1 MTSFVSGYRNDLW
14 TARGIVAT
22 TGENAQT
29 IEARLRSVSFD
40 PTKMYP
46 STETPTPY
54 NKHFCSGV
62 FFQFNTSPTS
72 FDLDPYFFFAKNDY
86 SITVRSGKSKDINH
100 KKESANATHSVQA
113 MVHKG
118 PLYLSGWGYD
128 IAGLPVPSSGI
139 LQDSRIFDPNTPIE
153 RRLWKTGPVD
163 LRWDDDRKVWVGG
176 AEVIEGKMITSLP
189 AGDFETP
196 TTGSGVIYRIK
207 KDALGAKIV
216 FSSFNIEKNE
226 SGFYKPDPY
235 GIPVS
240 NIRSGVP
247 EIVTLYNRNNKV
259 TLASGEYFSAIKINY
274 EWRVMGGGGG
284 GNCIVGKF
292 KKLNCSVPTV
302 VKTTVPSFTLRKKTI
317 SNTNSYEIK
326 FDSVG
331 TKRIFYFQ
339 TDQLYLKDLIPSDA
353 AGGKVVS
360 SLGTVDI
367 TNTINGNALP
377 YSGYFAVSA
386 FNNCEMSSDVY
397 TFKFPNSGDYVDLS
411 TTQPDGT
418 TANGVATL
426 VSYKPLNKLFDCPQS
441 NDNFGIVTDDQTGSE
456 YFAMHPFKFIKHDVR
471 VIACGSNIEV
481 ICNNTRKTAH
491 VITEVDDCA
500 NAGTS
505 VSRE

>member
-1 MTSFVSGYRNDLW
+1 MTSFASGYRNDTW
-14 TARGIVAT
+14 MARGIMPT
-22 TGENAQT
+22 TGENAKT
-29 IEARLRSVSFD
+29 IQERLNQVSFD

-46 STETPTPY
+46 SVESPLSY
-54 NKHFCSGV
+54 DKHLSSGV
-62 FFQFNTSPTS
+62 FFRFNTSPTS

-86 SITVRSGKSKDINH
+86 AITVRSGKSSDLNH

-139 LQDSRIFDPNTPIE
+139 LQDTRIFDPNTPIE

-176 AEVIEGKMITSLP
+176 PEIIEGKMLTSLP

-196 TTGSGVIYRIK
+196 TSGSGVIYRIK
-207 KDALGAKIV
+207 KDSLGTKVI
-216 FSSFNIEKNE
+216 FSTYNIEKNE
-226 SGFYKPDPY
+226 SGLFKPDPF
-235 GIPVS
+235 GVPV
-240 NIRSGVP
+240 NNVVSGMP

-259 TLASGEYFSAIKINY
+259 SLASGEYFSAMKINY

-292 KKLNCSVPTV
+292 KKLNCSSPTIT
-302 VKTTVPSFTLRKKTI
+302 KTSVPSFTLRKKSI
-317 SNTNSYEIK
+317 SGTNAYEIK
-326 FDSVG
+326 FDGIG
-331 TKRIFYFQ
+331 TKRVFYFQ

-367 TNTINGNALP
+367 TNTINGNKLP
-377 YSGYFAVSA
+377 YSGYFAVCA

-397 TFKFPNSGDYVDLS
+397 TFKFPNSGDYIDLS

-418 TANGVATL
+418 TANGVANL
-426 VSYKPLNKLFDCPQS
+426 VSYKPLNKLFECPQS
-441 NDNFGIVTDDQTGSE
+441 DDNFGIVTDDQTGGE
-456 YFAMHPFKFIKHDVR
+456 YFAMHPFKFIKHNVR
-471 VIACGSNIEV
+471 VVACGSNLDV
-481 ICNNTRKTAH
+481 ICNNTKKTAL

-500 NAGTS
+500 NTGTS